1 MKIGEG
7 NEKAKPISEADLGL
21 YQLHQNEQAL
31 KRTLEQLEL
40 EKQQTEDE
48 ARSYLRQGMRQTVT
62 SV

>member
-7 NEKAKPISEADLGL
+7 NEKAKPISEADFGL
-21 YQLHQNEQAL
+21 YQLQQNEQAL

-48 ARSYLRQGMRQTVT
+48 ARSYLRQGMRQTVIST
-62 SV
+62 